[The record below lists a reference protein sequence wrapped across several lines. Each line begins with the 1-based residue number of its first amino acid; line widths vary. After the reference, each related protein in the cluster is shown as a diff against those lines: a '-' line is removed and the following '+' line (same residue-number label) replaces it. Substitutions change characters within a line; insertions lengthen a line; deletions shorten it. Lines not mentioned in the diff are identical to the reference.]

1 MKPLVAVVGRPNVG
15 KSSFFN
21 KVLGKRISIVE
32 NIPGVTRDRIYGDT
46 EWAGREFTMI
56 DTGGLDM
63 SSEDVILTQIRY
75 QAQIAIDTADVILFF
90 VDAREGLVPD
100 DYEVANMLR
109 KTTKPVILVVN
120 KVDYIGLEDSVYEFY
135 NLGLGDPISI
145 SAANMLGLGDVL
157 QAIVDILP
165 EKAED
170 ETLDSE
176 KCCIAVVGKPNV
188 GKSSLVNYLLGHQ
201 RTMVSDIAGT
211 TRDAIDSPLF
221 DAEGNEYVIIDTAGI
236 RKKSVIEEA
245 SLERYSVLRA
255 IAAIDRCDVAL
266 LVIDANDGVTEQD
279 SKIAGLILDAGK
291 GIIICINKWDSIE
304 KDTGTLENYR
314 LKVLDSLK
322 FMSYAPVLFISAKSG
337 QRMDKILSTVRDV
350 WSNCKKRIST
360 GVLNEI
366 LQDAQ
371 MAMQAPAINGRRLKI
386 YYATQVSSCP
396 PAFAIFVNEANLMHF
411 SYQRFLENQIRK
423 SVDLT
428 GTPIKILIREKK
440 D

>member
-165 EKAED
+165 EKTED
-170 ETLDSE
+170 ETLGSE

-236 RKKSVIEEA
+236 RKKSAIEEA

-266 LVIDANDGVTEQD
+266 LVVDANDGVTEQD
-279 SKIAGLILDAGK
+279 SKIAGLVLDAGK

-337 QRMDKILSTVRDV
+337 QRMDKILSTVQDV

-396 PAFAIFVNEANLMHF
+396 PAFAIFVNEASLMHF

>member
-245 SLERYSVLRA
+245 
-255 IAAIDRCDVAL
+255 
-266 LVIDANDGVTEQD
+266 
-279 SKIAGLILDAGK
+279 
-291 GIIICINKWDSIE
+291 
-304 KDTGTLENYR
+304 
-314 LKVLDSLK
+314 
-322 FMSYAPVLFISAKSG
+322 
-337 QRMDKILSTVRDV
+337 
-350 WSNCKKRIST
+350 
-360 GVLNEI
+360 
-366 LQDAQ
+366 
-371 MAMQAPAINGRRLKI
+371 
-386 YYATQVSSCP
+386 
-396 PAFAIFVNEANLMHF
+396 
-411 SYQRFLENQIRK
+411 
-423 SVDLT
+423 
-428 GTPIKILIREKK
+428 
-440 D
+440 

>member
-21 KVLGKRISIVE
+21 RILGKRVSIVE
-32 NIPGVTRDRIYGDT
+32 DVPGVTRDRIYGDT
-46 EWAGREFTMI
+46 EWAGREFTII

-63 SSEDVILTQIRY
+63 TSEDVLLTQMRY
-75 QAQIAIDTADVILFF
+75 QAQLAIDTADIILFF

-109 KTTKPVILVVN
+109 KTAKPVIVVVN
-120 KVDYIGLEDSVYEFY
+120 KVDYQGLEDNVYEFY

-157 QAIVDILP
+157 QAIVDLLP
-165 EKAED
+165 ENSSND
-170 ETLDSE
+170 DPDNHVCS
-176 KCCIAVVGKPNV
+176 IAVVGKPNV
-188 GKSSLVNYLLGHQ
+188 GKSSMVNYLLGHQ

-211 TRDAIDSPLF
+211 TRDAIDSPLT
-221 DAEGNEYVIIDTAGI
+221 DIDGNKYMIIDTAGI
-236 RKKSVIEEA
+236 RKKSVIEES

-266 LVIDANDGVTEQD
+266 LVIDAQEGVTEQD
-279 SKIAGLILDAGK
+279 CKIAGLVLDAGK
-291 GIIICINKWDSIE
+291 GIIVCVNKWDSIDKE
-304 KDTGTLENYR
+304 TGTFEQFKLD
-314 LKVLDSLK
+314 VLNSLK
-322 FMSYAPVLFISAKSG
+322 FMKYAPILFISAKSG
-337 QRMDKILSTVRDV
+337 QRMNKILPEVQEV
-350 WSNCKKRIST
+350 WNNCQKRIST

-386 YYATQVSSCP
+386 YYGTQVTACP
-396 PAFAIFVNEANLMHF
+396 PTFIIFVNDASLMHF
-411 SYQRFLENQIRK
+411 SYQRFLENHIRK
-423 SVDLT
+423 SIDFS